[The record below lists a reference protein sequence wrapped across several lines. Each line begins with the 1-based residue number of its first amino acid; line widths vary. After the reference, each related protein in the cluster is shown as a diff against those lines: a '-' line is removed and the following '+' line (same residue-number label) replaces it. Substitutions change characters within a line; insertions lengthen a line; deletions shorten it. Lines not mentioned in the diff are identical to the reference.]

1 MNADRCEL
9 SDLPA
14 DQCAC
19 LVHAP
24 KPDPMETRDYVITAR
39 FFARFNSYCDE
50 CDSPMREGEPIAR
63 TDQGEYIC
71 LGCAA

>member
-1 MNADRCEL
+1 
-9 SDLPA
+9 
-14 DQCAC
+14 
-19 LVHAP
+19 
-24 KPDPMETRDYVITAR
+24 METRDYVITAR